1 MSVNNNNDNTH
12 NDEDE
17 SPAIQQIAPSSV
29 QRLVA
34 GQAITDL
41 SSAVK
46 ELVDNAIDAG
56 ATRIHIKLYD
66 QGLEGIE
73 VSDNGSGVP
82 STSRPMMAMKH
93 ATSKLRNFDDLYSQT
108 SSATASDGDSSCND
122 KNSDGACDTT
132 CAPTLG
138 FRGEALFCLANISR
152 SLTVSTRTSNE
163 QNLGEQFSF
172 NTEGQLISN
181 SITKL
186 PRSIG
191 TTVTVK
197 GLFESLPVRRVDLC
211 KRIKPQRMKLMKMM
225 QGYAILCLGTQFN
238 LTDVQSSTS
247 NGKDKSKSKIA
258 TSESSK
264 TLEARTASILG
275 TKFLAGLTRMDID
288 LSSAVKSSEESTN
301 NSKWKV
307 QGLIS
312 HAPSS
317 PHPANARDLQ
327 FFSINGRPVD
337 LPSVSRVLGD
347 VWRLF
352 DPTAETK
359 GGGASSSSAGRKRCA
374 CVLAF
379 ALPNNM
385 YDVNLSPDKR
395 EVLFTE
401 ETAMSDLIRNG
412 LMELWSS
419 QSEGKFNAN
428 EVESRSNMKSK
439 SSSNSGK
446 GANTTK
452 DDDEIDNITP
462 KLRRRNADEGS
473 LVTHS
478 NPKRPKE
485 ANNNNNSG
493 LPSVSQPEEGAQQ
506 TKEKTSMRTQEGEN
520 TTISQSQQLEEEL
533 TPRDYQE
540 RSQRTWSQMKLPER
554 AREQD
559 RRGWEQMQLNFQ
571 RVEKTQL
578 QQDMNRVLS
587 SDDDDDMEDNPRPK
601 VSKQPPTISNK
612 PSSSTNNVSTSDKST
627 SRTRQPKRQKRYDA
641 SFLDDFAF
649 GTTKP
654 SVAAAAANSEEDI
667 GSESDEHQSDNEESA
682 TINVR
687 EIINNSRR
695 SSSRQQERGS
705 SDANTNTGRG
715 NAARMVAGRK
725 MHSEGRR
732 TGTKAPQPM
741 LSSDEEDDDDI
752 QSDDSTDGSE
762 TKRVIPVE
770 AEWGSFSSTQ
780 SVISQYKDARLMM
793 KKNRKILQSS
803 KRKRTSI
810 DNDDSNNTDEETTV
824 NLCKEDFLHMSII
837 GQFNLGFILAR
848 CRNNNLWIL
857 DQHACDEKYN
867 FERLCKETVI
877 HEQKLIAPL
886 ALELSPSEEHT
897 VLEHMDVF
905 ERNGFRF
912 SYDPDKEP
920 RHRLSLTAL
929 PHSGSGADGKKAVQ
943 FGKEDVGALCAMLGA
958 DGTSSSQGYIAGFD
972 TGTDGGRIAGVNA
985 VRRYAGMSGGSSAD
999 GIVGSSIIRL
1009 PKAIAMFASRA
1020 CRSSIMIGTVL
1031 SHKEQSNILKKLDQ
1045 CQFPWNCAHGRP
1057 TMSHIRSLVK
1067 CLREDDDANALHVA
1081 GPSLSVL

>member
-1 MSVNNNNDNTH
+1 MSDNTH
-12 NDEDE
+12 NNEEDE
-17 SPAIQQIAPSSV
+17 INETPAIQQIAPSSV

-108 SSATASDGDSSCND
+108 SVAAASNDDSICNNN

-163 QNLGEQFSF
+163 ENLGEQFAF

-288 LSSAVKSSEESTN
+288 LSSAVKSSGEEETTN
-301 NSKWKV
+301 NSWKV

-312 HAPSS
+312 HAPTS

-379 ALPNNM
+379 TLPNNM

-401 ETAMSDLIRNG
+401 ETAMSDLVRNG

-439 SSSNSGK
+439 SSSNNSGK
-446 GANTTK
+446 NTNTTKAK

-485 ANNNNNSG
+485 ANNINSG

-506 TKEKTSMRTQEGEN
+506 TKEKSVRTQD
-520 TTISQSQQLEEEL
+520 
-533 TPRDYQE
+533 RDN
-540 RSQRTWSQMKLPER
+540 
-554 AREQD
+554 
-559 RRGWEQMQLNFQ
+559 LN
-571 RVEKTQL
+571 
-578 QQDMNRVLS
+578 LS
-587 SDDDDDMEDNPRPK
+587 S
-601 VSKQPPTISNK
+601 
-612 PSSSTNNVSTSDKST
+612 
-627 SRTRQPKRQKRYDA
+627 
-641 SFLDDFAF
+641 L
-649 GTTKP
+649 
-654 SVAAAAANSEEDI
+654 
-667 GSESDEHQSDNEESA
+667 
-682 TINVR
+682 
-687 EIINNSRR
+687 
-695 SSSRQQERGS
+695 
-705 SDANTNTGRG
+705 
-715 NAARMVAGRK
+715 
-725 MHSEGRR
+725 
-732 TGTKAPQPM
+732 
-741 LSSDEEDDDDI
+741 
-752 QSDDSTDGSE
+752 
-762 TKRVIPVE
+762 
-770 AEWGSFSSTQ
+770 
-780 SVISQYKDARLMM
+780 
-793 KKNRKILQSS
+793 KKN
-803 KRKRTSI
+803 
-810 DNDDSNNTDEETTV
+810 
-824 NLCKEDFLHMSII
+824 
-837 GQFNLGFILAR
+837 
-848 CRNNNLWIL
+848 
-857 DQHACDEKYN
+857 
-867 FERLCKETVI
+867 
-877 HEQKLIAPL
+877 
-886 ALELSPSEEHT
+886 
-897 VLEHMDVF
+897 
-905 ERNGFRF
+905 
-912 SYDPDKEP
+912 
-920 RHRLSLTAL
+920 
-929 PHSGSGADGKKAVQ
+929 
-943 FGKEDVGALCAMLGA
+943 
-958 DGTSSSQGYIAGFD
+958 
-972 TGTDGGRIAGVNA
+972 
-985 VRRYAGMSGGSSAD
+985 
-999 GIVGSSIIRL
+999 
-1009 PKAIAMFASRA
+1009 
-1020 CRSSIMIGTVL
+1020 
-1031 SHKEQSNILKKLDQ
+1031 
-1045 CQFPWNCAHGRP
+1045 
-1057 TMSHIRSLVK
+1057 
-1067 CLREDDDANALHVA
+1067 
-1081 GPSLSVL
+1081 